1 MKYIHSVETLEI
13 PDGVKVS
20 IKSRVITVE
29 GHRGQHKRT
38 HN

>member
-20 IKSRVITVE
+20 IKSRTVTVE
-29 GHRGQHKRT
+29 GARGQPNARS
-38 HN
+38 